1 MQHQKNFL
9 SAESVLVNLRILSLL
24 GKTVLLLKG
33 ADGFF
38 VQKALLG
45 RQGKNKIILMVK
57 NTTKLKAH
65 YKI

>member
-38 VQKALLG
+38 VQNLNLQNELKSYSATVFMSS
-45 RQGKNKIILMVK
+45 ILK
-57 NTTKLKAH
+57 DKFKF
-65 YKI
+65 

>member
-38 VQKALLG
+38 VQNLNL
-45 RQGKNKIILMVK
+45 QNE
-57 NTTKLKAH
+57 LKSYSATVL
-65 YKI
+65 